1 MMSFIR
7 RYLPLPIIPY
17 SVRVH
22 CLIGVKGRVPVE
34 ISRAKP
40 EPLPEIIYLPEGSDS
55 DSDREIM
62 QIQKGTQ
69 PYSV

>member
-7 RYLPLPIIPY
+7 RYLPPPIIPY
-17 SVRVH
+17 SVRIR
-22 CLIGVKGRVPVE
+22 CPIGVKGWTPPPE
-34 ISRAKP
+34 ISRANPYPVP
-40 EPLPEIIYLPEGSDS
+40 EVIDIPEGG

-62 QIQKGTQ
+62 QIHKGTQ

>member
-17 SVRVH
+17 SVRI
-22 CLIGVKGRVPVE
+22 CRLIGVKGWVPAE
-34 ISRAKP
+34 ISQAKP
-40 EPLPEIIYLPEGSDS
+40 DPLPEVIYLPEGS

>member
-7 RYLPLPIIPY
+7 RYLPPPIIPY
-17 SVRVH
+17 SVRIR
-22 CLIGVKGRVPVE
+22 CPIGVKEWVPAE

-40 EPLPEIIYLPEGSDS
+40 YPLPEVIYLPEGGDS
-55 DSDREIM
+55 DSEVA